1 MSSEDEAYVAFA
13 ADISFLEF
21 RHEEFGPSV
30 IDVGKYSN
38 EILELQS
45 KKEWDINSLC
55 DYLTRNPRSFIVFEA
70 LFREQRF
77 SNAQLAHFFFDVD
90 RLNSASPDSVYE
102 YAVLNLRNDR
112 NLFEL
117 CEKRLPILGS
127 SSSMEQLLKNQS
139 DEIKRLVVASFKMAI
154 SEYVSVIPEEPETLK
169 RRICVPEFS
178 DSSIRLSNYLLTRLK
193 LNQFLQSVDVREYLK
208 FKRRTKD
215 IKGLHGKFGRDKVI
229 RVLEQN
235 GFKCIDRLLKDAGV
249 TVLENDLR
257 NQLVKDLPPG
267 RLYCTE
273 KQVEGV
279 AKLKEG
285 KLKKFDVIILSD
297 SHPRHLFEVNFYTT
311 SGTKIG
317 INENEYVDLFETI
330 SKSGE
335 YEFHWITDGTYW
347 LSSDGKERY
356 QRLLKRFGNVYNINI
371 FGRNLD
377 KFR

>member
-21 RHEEFGPSV
+21 RHEEFGPTV
-30 IDVGKYSN
+30 IDVGKYSS
-38 EILELQS
+38 EISELQS
-45 KKEWDINSLC
+45 RKDWDINSLC
-55 DYLTRNPRSFIVFEA
+55 DYLTRNPRSFNVFEA

-90 RLNSASPDSVYE
+90 RLNSPTLDSVYE

-112 NLFEL
+112 DLLGL
-117 CEKRLPILGS
+117 CERNLTVLRPGS
-127 SSSMEQLLKNQS
+127 LMEQLLKNQS
-139 DEIKRLVVASFKMAI
+139 DDIKRLVVASFKMAI
-154 SEYVSVIPEEPETLK
+154 SEYVSVIPNELAILK

-193 LNQFLQSVDVREYLK
+193 LNQFLQSVNLSEYLS
-208 FKRRTKD
+208 FKRRTRD
-215 IKGLHGKFGRDKVI
+215 IKGLHGKFGREKVI

-235 GFKCIDRLLKDAGV
+235 EFKCIDKLLKNAGV
-249 TVLENDLR
+249 TVLKDDLR
-257 NQLVKDLPPG
+257 KQIGVDLPHG
-267 RLYCTE
+267 KLYCTE

-285 KLKKFDVIILSD
+285 RLKKFDVVLFSD
-297 SHPRHLFEVNFYTT
+297 GHPRHLFEVNFYTT

-335 YEFHWITDGTYW
+335 CEFHWITDGTYW
-347 LSSDGKERY
+347 LSSDGKQRY
-356 QRLLKRFGNVYNINI
+356 MRLLKRFGNVYNINT
-371 FGRNLD
+371 FARNLD